1 MKFKFNKKIL
11 YIATAVV
18 VLVFIFT
25 SRGFRSLIQRK
36 RQQIRLNREL
46 KELRLENVKL
56 RREIYLLQN
65 DDSYVEHLIRR
76 DLGYLKPGEFE
87 YRFKEE

>member
-11 YIATAVV
+11 YVIIVVAV
-18 VLVFIFT
+18 LGFIFG
-25 SRGFRSLIQRK
+25 SRGFRNLIGRK
-36 RQQIRLNREL
+36 KEQIRLRKEL
-46 KELRLENVKL
+46 KELKFENAKL
-56 RREIYLLQN
+56 RKEIYLLQN
-65 DDSYVEHLIRR
+65 DDSYIEHLIRR